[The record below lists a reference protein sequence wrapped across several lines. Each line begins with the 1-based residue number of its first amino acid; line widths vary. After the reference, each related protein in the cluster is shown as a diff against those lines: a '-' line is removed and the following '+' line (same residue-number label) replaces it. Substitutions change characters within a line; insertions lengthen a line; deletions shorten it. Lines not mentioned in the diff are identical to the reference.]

1 MIFYGIDNQ
10 TVDFRI
16 TNYEFP
22 KISNDEYDDNWL
34 LIYLE
39 VESKFGNWQTID
51 PSLLTWEVKELIDW
65 FNILLQGKQ
74 PKHIDLNFMEPDLSF
89 ELLENVN
96 EFAKYR
102 INFDLESKL
111 QSAKGYEEYYVDCLA
126 DKQELKRIVEELEKE
141 LAKYPQ
147 R

>member
-22 KISNDEYDDNWL
+22 KTSNDEHDDNWL
-34 LIYLE
+34 LIYLN
-39 VESKFGNWQTID
+39 VKSKMGNWQTID
-51 PSLLTWEVKELIDW
+51 PSLVIWEVEELIDW
-65 FNILLQGKQ
+65 FRTLLQNKQ
-74 PKHIDLNFMEPDLSF
+74 PKFANLSF
-89 ELLENVN
+89 IEPNLSVELLENA
-96 EFAKYR
+96 ETSKFR
-102 INFDLESKL
+102 IKFDLESKP
-111 QSAKGYEEYYVDCLA
+111 QSAKENEKYYVDCVA

-141 LAKYPQ
+141 LEKYPK